1 VTFDVNAAGKI
12 GRIMFT
18 TSAIQDR
25 TFAIVHATE
34 TVTGYG
40 ARHDCRSVEQTVD
53 VRQRVGG
60 NVDEVRAP
68 TAGMRLGPS
77 SKPIVTRH

>member
-1 VTFDVNAAGKI
+1 
-12 GRIMFT
+12 MFT

-40 ARHDCRSVEQTVD
+40 ARHDCRSSNKQLTSST
-53 VRQRVGG
+53 RWR
-60 NVDEVRAP
+60 NVDEVLRS